1 MRTTVT
7 GLVFA
12 LAASVL
18 PANASSPAPSDL
30 ALSMRVLAA
39 SPSALVPGTR
49 GLVEL
54 AVHNRGPRDV
64 EFHIHTGRSPFSLQ
78 SQPPFDLFTPAQ
90 RPDACDVQ
98 IATGTGASGEPAIY
112 WFIPGDGV
120 SVRQSRTCV
129 VGFEILPGATR
140 PLSLTFE
147 VSARSGT
154 SLILYDLTPDD
165 NIAHLPF
172 GTAALPV
179 PTGPL
184 APWLGLT
191 ILLLIIGS
199 RRLRSRKARALR

>member
-1 MRTTVT
+1 MRTTVAW
-7 GLVFA
+7 LVCAVAAFA
-12 LAASVL
+12 L
-18 PANASSPAPSDL
+18 PAYASSPTPVDL
-30 ALSMRVLAA
+30 ALSMRVLGA
-39 SPSALVPGTR
+39 SPGALVPGTR

-54 AVHNRGPRDV
+54 TVHNRGPRDV
-64 EFHIHTGRSPFSLQ
+64 EFHIHTGRSPLSPQ
-78 SQPPFDLFTPAQ
+78 DHPPLDLFTPAQ

-98 IATGTGASGEPAIY
+98 IATDTDANGEPAMY

-120 SVRQSRTCV
+120 SVGQSRTCV
-129 VGFEILPGATR
+129 VGFEVRPGATR

-165 NIAHLPF
+165 NIAQLPF
-172 GTAALPV
+172 GTAAMPV

-191 ILLLIIGS
+191 ILLVMIGS
-199 RRLRSRKARALR
+199 LRLRSRNARGLR